1 MLKCGFHKV
10 AWKFHW
16 NHTLVWVFSYK
27 FAFWTPFYKNTNGGL
42 VLHVLL
48 VLNVKVYY
56 FLSVLCHILLLVS
69 SECIINEYYCPEF
82 TKDLKEV
89 PCDVA
94 EILLYN
100 SFNAKAAIMET
111 SQLICFENQ
120 LTGFYMMPTLAFN
133 ELIWKRF
140 LHQCSFSI

>member
-1 MLKCGFHKV
+1 M
-10 AWKFHW
+10 
-16 NHTLVWVFSYK
+16 
-27 FAFWTPFYKNTNGGL
+27 
-42 VLHVLL
+42 
-48 VLNVKVYY
+48 KVYY

-69 SECIINEYYCPEF
+69 ECIINEHYCPEF

-133 ELIWKRF
+133 ELI
-140 LHQCSFSI
+140 